1 MKEKGV
7 LKDKMQANT
16 DMINSHFNNPTHNA
30 IIAEHEK
37 ARTNYWNEVSQR
49 EEEHRLVVTN
59 RCMRTGYL
67 GIMKGFSFQSYPDM
81 IHLQGDSII
90 QLPSCKFNLDNRFF
104 QLLMV

>member
-37 ARTNYWNEVSQR
+37 ARTNYWNEVAQR

-90 QLPSCKFNLDNRFF
+90 QLPSCKFNLDIRFF